1 MKETRKYL
9 YRIQKKRMKNIE
21 KNHLKLEKNLAKLQ
35 NYYDCDD
42 IEYRGIGDVKK
53 LSDWSIDEDYYKPII
68 KSSVLIA
75 IILNMKVKKI
85 KAKLYQLQNIFIWS
99 DHI

>member
-35 NYYDCDD
+35 NYYDYDD

-53 LSDWSIDEDYYKPII
+53 LSD
-68 KSSVLIA
+68 
-75 IILNMKVKKI
+75 
-85 KAKLYQLQNIFIWS
+85 
-99 DHI
+99 